1 MDYSLFMEKSRNIMN
16 NNDQFFFKVISYST
30 YQRISKQMRIAI
42 YLFIIISLILTCIS
56 MKLFYQW
63 NAINKEIA
71 PQLEQKA
78 KIEKTISQK
87 QELLQKLEPLYKK
100 NKKKIRILEKLHT
113 MHLIIQMLFEKQE
126 SIHIKSCVIAGKKLT
141 VIFESNNT
149 SYREWIK
156 KLLESQLIK
165 NIETRHVQKNE
176 SRMQITID
184 GQIIF

>member
-1 MDYSLFMEKSRNIMN
+1 MDQN
-16 NNDQFFFKVISYST
+16 NQLFFKSISYTT
-30 YQRISKQMRIAI
+30 YQKISKQTRIAL
-42 YLFIIISLILTCIS
+42 YVFIIITIVLAYIS
-56 MKLFYQW
+56 IKLFYQW
-63 NAINKEIA
+63 NTIKKEME

-78 KIEKTISQK
+78 KIAKMLSQK
-87 QELLQKLEPLYKK
+87 EDLLQKLEPLYKK
-100 NKKKIRILEKLHT
+100 NKKKVRILEKLHT

-156 KLLESQLIK
+156 KLLESKLIK
-165 NIETRHVQKNE
+165 NIVTTHVKKNE
-176 SRMQITID
+176 SHLHITID